1 MFKYYLLK
9 SIRETQF
16 WFWSLVF
23 PLALMTCFQVAFG
36 NIYEMENSISQINVA
51 IIVDQESM
59 YSENFEM
66 TIDSLSENDKGE
78 PFLVKQDVANIE
90 EAHELLLDEKSDL
103 DAVFVVDGENME
115 ILLKKDGRTTVT
127 MVTKTIAN
135 AYQSN
140 YSIIMDAYST
150 DPSSVPAIIESISED
165 IEYTTYNDGIYTRS
179 PDNYEWYYIST
190 IIMALLFNVT
200 LGIGVVSDTR
210 ADISVGAMRV
220 SVSPARKLKLILS
233 AFFSRVI
240 CVWILSGIHLLVLNF
255 VFKISLG
262 KNWILVVLFVMLADV
277 FALAIGQIFGLFMK
291 GSLSQRENKA
301 TGIVMVSVFLS
312 GEMVS
317 NLPGIIEAKFPI
329 LNAINPATI
338 LNVGMYRLIYFDQPY
353 DFFINAGKILVVS
366 LLCLVISV
374 IMLRREKYASL

>member
-1 MFKYYLLK
+1 
-9 SIRETQF
+9 
-16 WFWSLVF
+16 
-23 PLALMTCFQVAFG
+23 
-36 NIYEMENSISQINVA
+36 
-51 IIVDQESM
+51 
-59 YSENFEM
+59 
-66 TIDSLSENDKGE
+66 
-78 PFLVKQDVANIE
+78 
-90 EAHELLLDEKSDL
+90 
-103 DAVFVVDGENME
+103 
-115 ILLKKDGRTTVT
+115 
-127 MVTKTIAN
+127 
-135 AYQSN
+135 
-140 YSIIMDAYST
+140 
-150 DPSSVPAIIESISED
+150 
-165 IEYTTYNDGIYTRS
+165 
-179 PDNYEWYYIST
+179 
-190 IIMALLFNVT
+190 MALLFNVT

-338 LNVGMYRLIYFDQPY
+338 LNMGMYRLIYFDQPY